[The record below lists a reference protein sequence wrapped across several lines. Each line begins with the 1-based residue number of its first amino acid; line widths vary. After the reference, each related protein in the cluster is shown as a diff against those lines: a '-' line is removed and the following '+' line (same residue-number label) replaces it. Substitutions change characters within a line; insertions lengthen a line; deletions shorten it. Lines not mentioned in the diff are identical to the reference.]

1 MEKPTF
7 PIVACELLEDL
18 SYARRKGDILY
29 MDVASYEV
37 DYKPYVRHIDASELQ
52 TLLEQGAYEF
62 VLTKGG
68 ERRYVIQPELKDIAH
83 WIFAIPRERLDEFD
97 YELV

>member
-7 PIVACELLEDL
+7 PVVACVLLEDL

-52 TLLEQGAYEF
+52 TLCNQGTYEF

-68 ERRYVIQPELKDIAH
+68 ERKYVIQPELKKIAQ
-83 WIFAIPRERLDEFD
+83 WIFGIPCERLDEFD
-97 YELV
+97 YQWY

>member
-7 PIVACELLEDL
+7 PIAACELLEDL

-29 MDVASYEV
+29 MDVATYEV

-52 TLLEQGAYEF
+52 TLREQGAYEF
-62 VLTKGG
+62 VVMNNG
-68 ERRYVIQPELKDIAH
+68 ERKYVIQPTLQYIAQ
-83 WIFAIPRERLDEFD
+83 WIFEIPADRLDEFN
-97 YELV
+97 YELY

>member
-7 PIVACELLEDL
+7 PVVACVLLEDL

-29 MDVASYEV
+29 MDVATYEV
-37 DYKPYVRHIDASELQ
+37 DYKAYVRHIDASELQ
-52 TLLEQGAYEF
+52 TLRDQGAYEF

-68 ERRYVIQPELKDIAH
+68 ERRYVIQPELKRIAQL
-83 WIFAIPRERLDEFD
+83 IFQIPNERLDEFN
-97 YELV
+97 YELY

>member
-7 PIVACELLEDL
+7 PVVACVLLEDL

-62 VLTKGG
+62 VLTKGN
-68 ERRYVIQPELKDIAH
+68 ERKYVIQPTLQRVAM
-83 WIFAIPRERLDEFD
+83 WIFDIPRERLDEFD
-97 YELV
+97 YELY

>member
-7 PIVACELLEDL
+7 PVVACVLLEDL

-29 MDVASYEV
+29 MDVATYEV

-52 TLLEQGAYEF
+52 TLCDQGAYEF
-62 VLTKGG
+62 VVMNNG
-68 ERRYVIQPELKDIAH
+68 ERKYVIQPTLQYIAK
-83 WIFAIPRERLDEFD
+83 WLFEIPADRLDEFN
-97 YELV
+97 YELY

>member
-7 PIVACELLEDL
+7 PVVACVLLEDL
-18 SYARRKGDILY
+18 PYARRKGDILY

-68 ERRYVIQPELKDIAH
+68 ERKYVIQPTLQLIAK
-83 WIFAIPRERLDEFD
+83 WIFGIPAKRLDEFN
-97 YELV
+97 YELY

>member
-7 PIVACELLEDL
+7 PIAACELLEDL

-29 MDVASYEV
+29 MDVATYEV

-52 TLLEQGAYEF
+52 TLREQGAYEF
-62 VLTKGG
+62 VVMNNG
-68 ERRYVIQPELKDIAH
+68 ERNYVIQPTLQYIAQ
-83 WIFAIPRERLDEFD
+83 WIFEIPADRLDEFN
-97 YELV
+97 YELY

>member
-7 PIVACELLEDL
+7 PIVACVLLEDL

-29 MDVASYEV
+29 MDVA
-37 DYKPYVRHIDASELQ
+37 DYRLNYRDYARQLDVSELQ
-52 TLLEQGAYEF
+52 TLCNQGAYEF

-68 ERRYVIQPELKDIAH
+68 ERKYVIQPTLQLIAK
-83 WIFAIPRERLDEFD
+83 WIFGIPDERLDEFD
-97 YELV
+97 YELY